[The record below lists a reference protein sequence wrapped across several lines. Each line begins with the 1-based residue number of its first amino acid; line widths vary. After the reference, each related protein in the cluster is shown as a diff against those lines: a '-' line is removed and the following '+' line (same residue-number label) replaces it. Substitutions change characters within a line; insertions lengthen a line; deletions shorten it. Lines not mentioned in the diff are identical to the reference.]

1 MDALRTLNLHAK
13 LEAACR
19 KQVTASFAHSTM
31 SCGGKGHLNLWSR
44 EQRRHCHKMRIAV
57 SETAQLKHLIWVQ
70 PLSARTQMT
79 SCRARGQKFLRSG
92 TRDIIGTCKA
102 GSLTK
107 RTVASWTKC
116 CGIWPCFET
125 STNADPF
132 AIYLCITREAMP
144 RLIIWI
150 LAGVYVG

>member
-1 MDALRTLNLHAK
+1 MDALRSLNLHVE

-70 PLSARTQMT
+70 PLNARAPRWHPAGT
-79 SCRARGQKFLRSG
+79 KFLRSG

-116 CGIWPCFET
+116 CGIWPCFES
-125 STNADPF
+125 STNADLF
-132 AIYLCITREAMP
+132 AIYMCITREVMP
-144 RLIIWI
+144 LLNIWI
-150 LAGVYVG
+150 LPGVWG